1 MTSPTGKGA
10 LENGEA
16 ASRRNVSSLPLWSA
30 DREDAPVL
38 KPRDRREERSVKRCL
53 ESCATYQLMD
63 IPVEEQENLERDV
76 SVLSLLLLAT
86 TLGVFVLL
94 GEEGN
99 DGLERGVR

>member
-1 MTSPTGKGA
+1 
-10 LENGEA
+10 
-16 ASRRNVSSLPLWSA
+16 
-30 DREDAPVL
+30 
-38 KPRDRREERSVKRCL
+38 
-53 ESCATYQLMD
+53 MD